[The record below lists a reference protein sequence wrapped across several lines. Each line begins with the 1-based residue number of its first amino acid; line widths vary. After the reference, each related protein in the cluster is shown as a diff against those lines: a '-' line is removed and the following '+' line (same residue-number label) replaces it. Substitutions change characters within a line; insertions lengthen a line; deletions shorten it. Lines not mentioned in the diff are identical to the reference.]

1 MKKLWQKQWQL
12 NVVIE
17 SFETKEDLV
26 LDQKL
31 VKYDVYC
38 SLAHAKM
45 LQKIGILSIE
55 ELEDIQKGLQ
65 EILQL
70 EEKGEFVLQP
80 GDEDMHT
87 KIENYLT
94 KQYGEAGKK
103 IHTGRSRNDQVLV
116 ALRLFTKEQLLSI
129 WQELLAVIN
138 SFQRFAKQYEFVPM
152 PGYTHMQKAMPSS
165 VGMWAASFVES
176 FFDDIAVLEKT
187 VTLIDTSPL
196 GSAAGYGA
204 PLNLDRAY
212 TAQLLGFSSVQQNS
226 LYCQNARGK
235 LEAIVIATLHNI
247 LLTINKFATD
257 VLLFSTSEYGYL
269 TIAKELCSGSSIMP
283 QKRNVDVAELLRSK
297 AHVVLGHYVQVSSIT
312 SNLPSGYNRDLQDT
326 KKPLMES
333 LSVTNDSLKV
343 TRMLLKHIT
352 VHSSVMHKALTPEI
366 FATHSALQ
374 LVHTG
379 VAFRDAYQAV
389 GEKGGSAYRLDK
401 KTALKQATHI
411 GATGNLGLQ
420 RLKRQYLE
428 QQKYFTLMHKAHGR
442 ALSAL
447 FEQKKK

>member
-12 NVVIE
+12 NEVIE
-17 SFETKEDLV
+17 SFETKDDLL

-38 SLAHAKM
+38 SLVHAKM
-45 LQKIGILSIE
+45 LQKLDILSVK

-70 EEKGEFVLQP
+70 EEKGEFLLQP
-80 GDEDMHT
+80 GDEDIHT

-94 KQYGEAGKK
+94 EQYGEAGKK

-116 ALRLFTKEQLLSI
+116 AMRLFTKEQLLDI
-129 WQELLAVIN
+129 WQELLSVIA
-138 SFQRFAKQYEFVPM
+138 SFQQFAKHYEFVPM

-176 FFDDIAVLEKT
+176 FLDDIAVLENT
-187 VTLIDTSPL
+187 FNLTNTSPL

-212 TAQLLGFSSVQQNS
+212 TAKLLGFSSVQQNS
-226 LYCQNARGK
+226 LYCQNSRGK
-235 LEAIVIATLHNI
+235 LEAVIIASLHTI

-257 VLLFSTSEYGYL
+257 VLLFSTSEYGYF

-283 QKRNVDVAELLRSK
+283 QKRNVDIAELLRSK

-333 LSVTNDSLKV
+333 LSVTKDSLKV
-343 TRMLLKHIT
+343 TQMLIENIT
-352 VHSSVMHKALTPEI
+352 VNTKVMHQALTPEI
-366 FATHSALQ
+366 FATHRALQ

-379 VAFRDAYQAV
+379 IAFRDAYQAV
-389 GEKGGSAYRLDK
+389 GEKGGSTYHLDK

-411 GATGNLGLQ
+411 GATGNLGLGKLA
-420 RLKRQYLE
+420 RKL
-428 QQKYFTLMHKAHGR
+428 
-442 ALSAL
+442 
-447 FEQKKK
+447 QKKKQLFTLQETLYHQTKEALLISV